1 MTRTTQTKVTS
12 EYGPL
17 SDVQLHLVDDVDT
30 AGEMMRWL
38 GERRNILSFDTETSG
53 FSPWKDDLRL
63 LQFGDQMSGWAI
75 PWDRWGGVAQEVFSK
90 YDGPWA
96 LHNRP
101 FDANFAQVKQVV
113 KRFPWERSHCTM
125 VMAHVLDPVR
135 PKGLKPL
142 TSALVDRTAASGQE
156 ALARYMRASNHTWGS
171 VPIDNPYYW
180 GYGAMDTVLTS
191 RLFDVFAPDI
201 KATALPSYELE
212 LAVQRICANM
222 TRRGTPVDLVY
233 CNDTANMLR
242 GWVKECRAWA
252 KETFGVRNVT
262 SAMQAIKV
270 FEEDGIEF
278 VEFTDNGNVR
288 LDKTV
293 LKSIDHPLATAIL
306 KIRRAEKLCS
316 TYLDNFAKFADEL
329 GLIHP
334 TIWTCGTRTARMS
347 ITDPAFQTLPK
358 DDKTVRNGVIPDL
371 GHRLISCDAD
381 QIEMRLMAH
390 FAHDEGLIE
399 AFAQAAAA
407 AAAGSIDPVEID
419 FFCRVAT
426 EMYGTVIDKE
436 NPLRKITK
444 NSSYARL
451 YGAGAQKI
459 ATTAGVPRAKIEEI
473 NELMDARFP
482 GVKRFMKEIEYE
494 VGGNEKETGR
504 GFVMSHFGRRLPVDK
519 GKNYTGTNYK
529 IQCSAAEIFKRALV
543 ALDAAGYTD
552 YMLLPVHD
560 EIVLSVP
567 VDEAVD
573 ARHEIAEI
581 MTRSSEGEFMLPI
594 TWSADILEGAWG
606 GRLLEEEK
614 VAA

>member
-1 MTRTTQTKVTS
+1 MTDMSTLSGHRS
-12 EYGPL
+12 L
-17 SDVQLHLVDDVDT
+17 SDVQLYLVDDVDT
-30 AGEMMRWL
+30 AFALMRWL
-38 GERRNILSFDTETSG
+38 GERRNILTFDTETSG
-53 FSPWKDDLRL
+53 FDFIKDDLRL
-63 LQFGDQMSGWAI
+63 VQFGDQDTGWAI
-75 PWDRWGGVAQEVFSK
+75 PWERWGGVAQEVFNK
-90 YDGPWA
+90 YDGPWG

-101 FDANFAQVKQVV
+101 FDANFAQAKGLV
-113 KRFPWERSHCTM
+113 KRFPWEKSHCTM

-142 TSALVDRTAASGQE
+142 TSTLVDRSAASGQD
-156 ALARYMRASNHTWGS
+156 ALHRYMRANDYTWGS

-180 GYGAMDTVLTS
+180 GYGAMDTVLTA
-191 RLFDVFAPDI
+191 RLFDVLGPQVI
-201 KATALPSYELE
+201 ETALAPYELE

-222 TRRGTPVDLVY
+222 TRRGTPVDLKY
-233 CNDTANMLR
+233 CNETATVLR
-242 GWVKECRAWA
+242 GWVAQCREWA
-252 KETFGVRNVT
+252 KATFGVKNVT

-278 VEFTDNGNVR
+278 VEFTDNGNVK
-288 LDKTV
+288 LDKSV
-293 LKSIDHPLATAIL
+293 LQTIDHPLATAIL

-316 TYLDNFAKFADEL
+316 TYLDNFAKFADDDS
-329 GLIHP
+329 LIHP

-358 DDKTVRNGVIPDL
+358 DDKTVRNGVVPDADCA
-371 GHRLISCDAD
+371 LISCDAD

-390 FAHDEGLIE
+390 FAKDDGLVE

-426 EMYGTVIDKE
+426 EMYGTVIDKN

-473 NELMDARFP
+473 NALMDARFP

-494 VGGNEKETGR
+494 VGGNERETGR

-529 IQCSAAEIFKRALV
+529 IQASAAEIFKRALV

-560 EIVLSVP
+560 EIVLSIP
-567 VDEAVD
+567 KSKTKD
-573 ARHEIAEI
+573 AEHEISQI
-581 MTRSSEGEFMLPI
+581 MTRSSEGEFILPI
-594 TWSADILEGAWG
+594 TWSAEILNGAWG
-606 GRLLEEEK
+606 GRSLC
-614 VAA
+614 VA